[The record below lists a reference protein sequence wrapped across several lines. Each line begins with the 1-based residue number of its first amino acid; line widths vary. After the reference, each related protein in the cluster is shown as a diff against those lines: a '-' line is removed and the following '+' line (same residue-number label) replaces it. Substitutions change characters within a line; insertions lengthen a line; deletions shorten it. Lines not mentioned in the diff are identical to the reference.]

1 MAASWDVVVP
11 SDAAAVAVVAD
22 VTVAAAVVGVTA
34 AVLQEEAAV
43 GLLTEAGWEYQTGP
57 DFPYDPLHL

>member
-22 VTVAAAVVGVTA
+22 VTVAAAVAVTA